1 MLSKTIKN
9 LRLISFE
16 KTSSMIKILVVDD
29 DSDIIEILRYNLS
42 LAGYQVK
49 TASNGK
55 EAVKKAKLFL
65 PEIILL
71 DIMMPE
77 MDGIEACTQIKSLPS
92 LKKTMIIFL
101 SARSEDFTQIAA
113 FDAGGDDYISKP
125 VKPKILLRKIRSV
138 VKRIHL
144 SVNENT
150 RIELGNIV
158 IDRNEY
164 LVKIDNNNIKL
175 PRKEFE
181 LFFLL
186 ASKPRKVFTR
196 DEIMSKV
203 WGINV
208 VVGDRTIDVHIRKLR
223 EKIGDL
229 RFKTVKGV
237 GYKFV

>member
-1 MLSKTIKN
+1 M
-9 LRLISFE
+9 
-16 KTSSMIKILVVDD
+16 SSMIKILVVDD
-29 DSDIIEILRYNLS
+29 DPDIIEILRYNLS

-49 TASNGK
+49 TAFNGK

-138 VKRIHL
+138 VKRIHS

-150 RIELGNIV
+150 RIELDNIV

-186 ASKPRKVFTR
+186 ASKPKKVFTR

-237 GYKFV
+237 GYKFVQ

>member
-1 MLSKTIKN
+1 M
-9 LRLISFE
+9 
-16 KTSSMIKILVVDD
+16 SSMIKILVVDD

-77 MDGIEACTQIKSLPS
+77 MNGIEACTQIKSLPS

-237 GYKFV
+237 GYKFVQ

>member
-1 MLSKTIKN
+1 M
-9 LRLISFE
+9 
-16 KTSSMIKILVVDD
+16 SSMIKILVVDD
-29 DSDIIEILRYNLS
+29 DPDIIEILRYNLS

-49 TASNGK
+49 TAFNGK
-55 EAVKKAKLFL
+55 EALKKAKLFL

-138 VKRIHL
+138 VKRIHS

-237 GYKFV
+237 GYKFVQ

>member
-1 MLSKTIKN
+1 M
-9 LRLISFE
+9 
-16 KTSSMIKILVVDD
+16 SSMIKILVVDD
-29 DSDIIEILRYNLS
+29 DPDIIEILRYNLS

-49 TASNGK
+49 TAFNGK

-77 MDGIEACTQIKSLPS
+77 MDGIKACTQIKSLPS

-138 VKRIHL
+138 VKRIHS

-237 GYKFV
+237 GYKFVQ

>member
-1 MLSKTIKN
+1 M
-9 LRLISFE
+9 
-16 KTSSMIKILVVDD
+16 SSMIKILVVDD
-29 DSDIIEILRYNLS
+29 DPDIIEILRYNLS

-49 TASNGK
+49 TAFNGK

-92 LKKTMIIFL
+92 LNKTMIIFL

-138 VKRIHL
+138 VKRIHS

-229 RFKTVKGV
+229 YFKTVKGI
-237 GYKFV
+237 GYKFNQY